1 LTEAEDGTEGEE
13 EDYDDDD
20 NDNDDADRPSVQS
33 PKVVHIIGPSAKD
46 RLTTKFDTMFDRFAE
61 NPSPSSERRQAQHYE
76 AALSSCVNA
85 PRMYLL
91 HVTSTSIYLKT
102 KRHDIFTHC
111 IPGNS
116 TDYITEQLRSQGFHV
131 TVSIW
136 TAGQLYVVADSPRA
150 IMASLPISHAFAV
163 KQYLRVPDD
172 EREAVERSG
181 SKLPSPAW
189 VRIKHGKYKGDIGY
203 VLNSDPSNHL
213 IAILIPPRCFPYPM
227 PSRSV
232 ALLDRFRLPN
242 DQTVRD
248 VICDGKVTGFSYKGE
263 QYYKGLLLKNFHR
276 DRLELVASPHA
287 DDIRLHMESGFDTP
301 FVKKTL
307 AAFSLQFLC
316 IGDSVRVIAGE
327 LRPNIGTVISTDYV
341 LGSVRLETILGGN
354 RRSID
359 VRLEDVDRIFRV
371 GDDVRVVAGPYLG
384 LEGQIIQISDDMFH
398 VCQGVSKE
406 EVRLVPKL
414 KSKQSNTRCIGTCFE
429 VLFRPSPF
437 ASHPPFIAAH
447 AATLRLSL

>member
-20 NDNDDADRPSVQS
+20 DDNADRPFVQS

-61 NPSPSSERRQAQHYE
+61 NPSPSSEQHQAQHYK

-85 PRMYLL
+85 PRMYLP
-91 HVTSTSIYLKT
+91 HVTSMSIYLKT

-116 TDYITEQLRSQGFHV
+116 TDYITEQLQSQGFHV

-172 EREAVERSG
+172 ERKAVEHSG

-189 VRIKHGKYKGDIGY
+189 VRIKHGKYKGNIGY
-203 VLNSDPSNHL
+203 VLNSNPSNHL

-232 ALLDRFRLPN
+232 ALLDQFRLPN
-242 DQTVRD
+242 DQMVRD

-263 QYYKGLLLKNFHR
+263 QYYKGLLLKNFHC
-276 DRLELVASPHA
+276 DRLELVASPHV

-301 FVKKTL
+301 FIKKTL

-327 LRPNIGTVISTDYV
+327 L
-341 LGSVRLETILGGN
+341 
-354 RRSID
+354 
-359 VRLEDVDRIFRV
+359 
-371 GDDVRVVAGPYLG
+371 
-384 LEGQIIQISDDMFH
+384 
-398 VCQGVSKE
+398 
-406 EVRLVPKL
+406 
-414 KSKQSNTRCIGTCFE
+414 
-429 VLFRPSPF
+429 
-437 ASHPPFIAAH
+437 
-447 AATLRLSL
+447 